1 MGPSLRKSVG
11 SPECRLNFATVW
23 RLLHMWQY
31 DLIAWILHE
40 YLIALLSLTGQMNE
54 REWKQQADVS

>member
-1 MGPSLRKSVG
+1 
-11 SPECRLNFATVW
+11 
-23 RLLHMWQY
+23 MWQY

-40 YLIALLSLTGQMNE
+40 CLIALLSLTGQMNK

>member
-1 MGPSLRKSVG
+1 
-11 SPECRLNFATVW
+11 
-23 RLLHMWQY
+23 MWQY